1 MSTRRRKVVRSRQNQ
16 DENKRKKRLL
26 VALLMLILTGVALTT
41 ATYAWFSSNTVVD
54 TTDID
59 LKVTAAT
66 GISISADA
74 LNFKKTI
81 SMNEVVSFAH
91 IGCESG
97 GVNSTGGCPSRLQYP
112 DKLNPVSTVGGTSPN
127 FYTAS
132 IGDFPNTTVGYLAK
146 LEGKSTETYT
156 LNVGESGCASTNTC
170 EHTGG
175 DYVAF
180 DFWLRSGADY
190 NLDIDAASTK
200 MSVIDHGSTTSALE
214 TGLRIMFVNLGNA
227 PDALVGQN
235 ALYALN
241 EPSEEGWAIFNP
253 YPKTHHSTSL
263 TSSYYNLPGG
273 TVKDGVTTGSGSE
286 GEYELGYYAVKN
298 IPTPLPTPKYDKSG
312 SLDNTTG
319 SLIPFTYY
327 YLNSDPT
334 TYETVFELM
343 DKTNSHYLVAGG
355 HPGHTQTG
363 DLSTGKTVLSIKS
376 GVTRVRCYIWLEGQD
391 IDTVDA
397 ISFSKGFYFNFGFK
411 IAGSGA

>member
-81 SMNEVVSFAH
+81 SMTEVVSFAQD
-91 IGCESG
+91 GCQG
-97 GVNSTGGCPSRLQYP
+97 TDPCPSRLQYP
-112 DKLNPVSTVGGTSPN
+112 DKLNPVSTIGGLNPK
-127 FYTAS
+127 FYTGS
-132 IGDFPNTTVGYLAK
+132 IGDFPNATVGYLAK
-146 LEGKSTETYT
+146 LEAESQSSFN
-156 LNVGESGCASTNTC
+156 LNVGGQNCIAEGNCT
-170 EHTGG
+170 HTSG

-190 NLDIDAASTK
+190 NLDIDSASMK
-200 MSVIDHGSTTSALE
+200 IDPHATDTTALE
-214 TGLRIMFVNLGNA
+214 SGLRIMFVNLGNE
-227 PDALVGQN
+227 PDATKGQK
-235 ALYALN
+235 AFYDLN
-241 EPSEEGWAIFNP
+241 DTTDQNWTIYNP
-253 YPKTHHSTSL
+253 YPQLHHNTSL
-263 TSSYYNLPGG
+263 TSSYYNAPSGAK
-273 TVKDGVTTGSGSE
+273 KDGNTSDNA
-286 GEYELGYYAVKN
+286 EYLHGYYAVKN
-298 IPTPLPTPKYDKSG
+298 IPSSLPTPQYNKKG
-312 SLDNTTG
+312 QADNEG
-319 SLIPFTYY
+319 GLIPFTYWWLGQDDSY
-327 YLNSDPT
+327 D
-334 TYETVFELM
+334 EVFQLI
-343 DKTNSHYLVAGG
+343 DDTNPHYAQAGG
-355 HPGHTQTG
+355 FDG
-363 DLSTGKTVLSIKS
+363 DGITDMSTGRPVLRIKS

-411 IAGSGA
+411 ILANG

>member
-81 SMNEVVSFAH
+81 SMNEVISFAR
-91 IGCESG
+91 IGCETG

-112 DKLNPVSTVGGTSPN
+112 DKLNPVSTVGANGSSVD

-132 IGDFPNTTVGYLAK
+132 IGDYPNDAVGYLAK
-146 LEGKSTETYT
+146 LEGKSTETHA
-156 LNVGESGCASTNTC
+156 LNVGSSGCTSTNSC

-190 NLDIDAASTK
+190 NLDIDAASVKLSTT
-200 MSVIDHGSTTSALE
+200 DHGTTTSALE
-214 TGLRIMFVNLGNA
+214 SGLRILFVNLGNQ
-227 PDALVGQN
+227 PDATVGQN
-235 ALYALN
+235 ELYALN
-241 EPSEEGWAIFNP
+241 DTTDDNWTIYNP
-253 YPKTHHSTSL
+253 YPKLHHSTSL
-263 TSSYYNLPGG
+263 TSSYHNLPGG
-273 TVKDGVTTGSGSE
+273 AVGEGVTSDD
-286 GEYELGYYAVKN
+286 GEYQYGYYAVKN
-298 IPTPLPTPKYDKSG
+298 IPTPLPTPKYGKDG
-312 SLDNTTG
+312 DLDNTAG
-319 SLIPFTYY
+319 SLLPFTYY
-327 YLNSDPT
+327 YLNAHPT
-334 TYETVFELM
+334 AYDSVFELIN
-343 DKTNSHYLVAGG
+343 KSNSHYLVGGG
-355 HPGHTQTG
+355 HPGQTQTG
-363 DLSTGKTVLSIKS
+363 DLSTGKTVLAIKS
-376 GVTRVRCYIWLEGQD
+376 GVTRVRCYIYLEGQD

-411 IAGSGA
+411 ISSGG